1 MSELIGSVLVLLGA
15 AFAAVAGLGVLRFGD
30 VFLRMHAATKA
41 GTLGVG
47 LLAIAAAVM
56 MPADTVIART
66 VLVIAFLLLT
76 APVAAH
82 LVGRA
87 AWRNGTPL
95 TGGVDGKDV
104 VDEWR
109 DGRRGPIAGDTRS
122 GVTDHST
129 D

>member
-1 MSELIGSVLVLLGA
+1 MSDVIASVLVLAGA
-15 AFAAVAGLGVLRFGD
+15 VFAAVAGLGVLRFGD

-47 LLAIAAAVM
+47 LLAIAAAVV
-56 MPADTVIART
+56 MPADNVIART
-66 VLVIAFLLLT
+66 VLIIAFLLLT

-87 AWRNGTPL
+87 AWRNGTPISSENDAL
-95 TGGVDGKDV
+95 

-109 DGRRGPIAGDTRS
+109 DGRQRQS
-122 GVTDHST
+122 HSP
-129 D
+129 DRQP